1 MTWHTKVWRGKKKK
15 KKKRRISWKVGDVLN
30 NLWLFTFE
38 HSVCMRASCKHPSK
52 TCQSMPNLKN
62 IRQWIL
68 KLMYRSKSLQTV
80 RRTDGHSDDHLEN
93 MTSHTKVWWGIKI
106 SFRSVAQNTY
116 SQGWLVFCGTE
127 RNKKKKKKKK
137 KGKKDRFL
145 EKSEM
150 FLTIFDY
157 SYLIIAYVC
166 VQPVSIQARRA
177 KDQCTCMRNLK
188 NIRQ

>member
-1 MTWHTKVWRGKKKK
+1 
-15 KKKRRISWKVGDVLN
+15 
-30 NLWLFTFE
+30 
-38 HSVCMRASCKHPSK
+38 MRASCKHPSK
-52 TCQSMPNLKN
+52 TCQSMPYLKN

-80 RRTDGHSDDHLEN
+80 RRTDGHSDDHPEHL
-93 MTSHTKVWWGIKI
+93 TSHTKVWRGIKI
-106 SFRSVAQNTY
+106 WFRSVPQNTK

-127 RNKKKKKKKK
+127 RNKKKG
-137 KGKKDRFL
+137 GKKDRFL

-150 FLTIFDY
+150 FSTIFDY
-157 SYLIIAYVC
+157 SFLIIVYVC
-166 VQPVSIQARRA
+166 VQPVSIQARCA